1 MLLNGTYI
9 VNILEENFIMKQW
22 SKEIEISAP
31 IEDVWMLFN
40 GSLEEMQK
48 IMPQVVENKP
58 KTITDDKV
66 GSIYLQ
72 KYQEGKRVM
81 EYEVETLEYQN
92 TSNEKKMKAGFTLSN
107 MFEITAKYELVKL
120 EDNKT
125 FFKYTTTNK
134 PLKWFIK
141 PFLLFASDK
150 VVVKFVQRVKDV
162 AESKN

>member
-1 MLLNGTYI
+1 M
-9 VNILEENFIMKQW
+9 
-22 SKEIEISAP
+22 
-31 IEDVWMLFN
+31 
-40 GSLEEMQK
+40 
-48 IMPQVVENKP
+48 
-58 KTITDDKV
+58 V

-72 KYQEGKRVM
+72 KYKEGKRVM
-81 EYEVETLEYQN
+81 EYEVKTLEYKN
-92 TSNEKKMKAGFTLSN
+92 TPNEKMMKAGFTISN

-125 FFKYTTTNK
+125 FFKYTTTNN

-162 AESKN
+162 AESKQ

>member
-1 MLLNGTYI
+1 
-9 VNILEENFIMKQW
+9 MKQW
-22 SKEIEISAP
+22 SREIEINAP

-58 KTITDDKV
+58 KTITDNKV

-72 KYQEGKRVM
+72 KYKEGKRVM
-81 EYEVETLEYQN
+81 EYEVETLEYKN
-92 TSNEKKMKAGFTLSN
+92 DSNEKMVKVGFTLSN
-107 MFEITAKYELVKL
+107 MFEITAQYELVKL

-125 FFKYTTTNK
+125 FFKYNTTNRA
-134 PLKWFIK
+134 LKWFIK
-141 PFLLFASDK
+141 PFLLFGNDK

-162 AESKN
+162 AEKKTK

>member
-1 MLLNGTYI
+1 
-9 VNILEENFIMKQW
+9 MKEW
-22 SKEIEISAP
+22 SKEIEINAP

-66 GSIYLQ
+66 GSIYSQ

-81 EYEVETLEYQN
+81 EYEVETLEYQD
-92 TSNEKKMKAGFTLSN
+92 TSNEKMLKAGFTLSN

>member
-1 MLLNGTYI
+1 
-9 VNILEENFIMKQW
+9 MKQW
-22 SKEIEISAP
+22 SREIEINAP
-31 IEDVWMLFN
+31 IEKVWMLFN

-58 KTITDDKV
+58 KTITDNKV

-72 KYQEGKRVM
+72 KYKEGKRVM
-81 EYEVETLEYQN
+81 EYEVETLEYKN
-92 TSNEKKMKAGFTLSN
+92 DSNEKMMKAGFTLSN

-120 EDNKT
+120 EENKT
-125 FFKYTTTNK
+125 FFKYTTTNR

-141 PFLLFASDK
+141 PFLLFANDK

-162 AESKN
+162 AESQ

>member
-1 MLLNGTYI
+1 
-9 VNILEENFIMKQW
+9 MKQW
-22 SKEIEISAP
+22 SREIEINAP
-31 IEDVWMLFN
+31 IDDVWMLFN

-48 IMPQVVENKP
+48 IMPQVIENKP
-58 KTITDDKV
+58 ITITDDMV

-72 KYQEGKRVM
+72 KYQEKKRIM
-81 EYEVETLEYQN
+81 EYEVETLEYKN
-92 TSNEKKMKAGFTLSN
+92 ASNEKMLKAGFTLAN

-125 FFKYTTTNK
+125 LFKYTTTNR

-150 VVVKFVQRVKDV
+150 VVVKFVERVKDV
-162 AESKN
+162 AETK

>member
-1 MLLNGTYI
+1 
-9 VNILEENFIMKQW
+9 MKEW
-22 SKEIEISAP
+22 SKDIEINAP

-40 GSLEEMQK
+40 GSLDEMQK

-66 GSIYLQ
+66 GSIYSQ

-81 EYEVETLEYQN
+81 EYDVETLEYQN
-92 TSNEKKMKAGFTLSN
+92 TSNEKMMKAGFTLSN

>member
-1 MLLNGTYI
+1 
-9 VNILEENFIMKQW
+9 MKQW
-22 SKEIEISAP
+22 SREIEINAP

-48 IMPQVVENKP
+48 IMPQVVENEP
-58 KTITDDKV
+58 KKITDDKI
-66 GSIYLQ
+66 GSIYSQ

-81 EYEVETLEYQN
+81 EYDVETLEYKN
-92 TSNEKKMKAGFTLSN
+92 TTNEKMMKAGFTLSN
-107 MFEITAKYELVKL
+107 MFDITAKYELVKL

-125 FFKYTTTNK
+125 YFKYTTTNN

-141 PFLLFASDK
+141 PFLLFARDK
-150 VVVKFVQRVKDV
+150 VVVQFVQRVKDV